1 MAMAAMTTVAAG
13 MEMMGTRARGPR
25 GRAMLIAERNSALME
40 IQRKGR
46 RGPTPE
52 VFFTK
57 HIDNSRIVKADDPE
71 RRREMRNFAMVMGV
85 LFLLVMVYV
94 WQHFA
99 AIEVGYHVETQKA
112 QVEQLREDNR
122 QLRLTEAQLSD
133 PGRIDR
139 IAKQLGLDTP
149 QPGQVVRPDAG
160 DANAPVLARVSSPAV
175 PAY

>member
-1 MAMAAMTTVAAG
+1 MAAMTTAAAG

-25 GRAMLIAERNSALME
+25 SRAMSIAERNSVLME

-71 RRREMRNFAMVMGV
+71 RRREMRSFAMAMGV

-99 AIEVGYHVETQKA
+99 AIEMGYHVETQKS

-133 PGRIDR
+133 PGRIDK

-149 QPGQVVRPDAG
+149 QPGQVVRPDAN
-160 DANAPVLARVSSPAV
+160 DANAPVLARVTSPAAT
-175 PAY
+175 AY